1 MTSAV
6 NERPAGGAGVGGV
19 RGRRPAAATGDG
31 GERPVITAGEAALLG
46 LIPARY

>member
-19 RGRRPAAATGDG
+19 RGRRPAAATG